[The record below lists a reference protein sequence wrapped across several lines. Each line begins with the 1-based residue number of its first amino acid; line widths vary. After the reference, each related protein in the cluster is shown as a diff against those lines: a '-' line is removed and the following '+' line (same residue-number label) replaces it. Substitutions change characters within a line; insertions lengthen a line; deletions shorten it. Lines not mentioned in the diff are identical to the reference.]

1 MNYRLLQIKNN
12 ENNIQQ
18 NHTFQVAK
26 TMKAIR
32 VKGHRLASGQFVA
45 KTRRSNGEELSSDD
59 WSVVTNILK
68 LHINTQP
75 IPTISKGFPYNF
87 EIVF

>member
-1 MNYRLLQIKNN
+1 M
-12 ENNIQQ
+12 
-18 NHTFQVAK
+18 VK

-32 VKGHRLASGQFVA
+32 VKGRRLASGQFVA
-45 KTRRSNGEELSSDD
+45 QTKHHNGEQLSSDD
-59 WSVVTNILK
+59 WSVVTNILRQ
-68 LHINTQP
+68 HIKTQP

>member
-1 MNYRLLQIKNN
+1 
-12 ENNIQQ
+12 
-18 NHTFQVAK
+18 
-26 TMKAIR
+26 MKAIR
-32 VKGHRLASGQFVA
+32 VKGRRLASGQFVA
-45 KTRRSNGEELSSDD
+45 QTKHHNGEQLSSDD
-59 WSVVTNILK
+59 WSVVTNILR

>member
-1 MNYRLLQIKNN
+1 
-12 ENNIQQ
+12 
-18 NHTFQVAK
+18 
-26 TMKAIR
+26 MKAIR

-45 KTRRSNGEELSSDD
+45 KTRHTLNDPTITDD
-59 WSVVTNILK
+59 WSVVTNILR

>member
-1 MNYRLLQIKNN
+1 MVLQLSQYEKILSM
-12 ENNIQQ
+12 
-18 NHTFQVAK
+18 VK

-32 VKGHRLASGQFVA
+32 VKGRRLASGQFVA